1 MTKNDAEVWV
11 DPHAGFQI
19 DRIDTCVTQ
28 EYQKEKLD
36 ALELDT
42 SRYGHQ
48 VDPSFYIG
56 LGIHAGIASGISAE
70 GNVNMLSSIIQHRPL
85 LLGEMLY
92 SAGCIQAVEPVPRGR
107 RITTDVWFEDEAGGR
122 AVSVPRESLKPDPSK
137 SARGAGERP
146 APVISEVSSLE
157 ILGEHQLTP
166 EGTRG
171 YSTEGNAI
179 HYEED
184 VAQAAGFRA
193 PIIGGGQG
201 VHYLMWH
208 LWQDGIQSMH
218 LDVFFRRPIFWDD
231 RVQVGRAKDGA
242 AIALLREGNGDEPTK
257 VLTEIRVNEMERET

>member
-1 MTKNDAEVWV
+1 MNKSEPAQWV
-11 DPHAGFQI
+11 DPHAGFEI
-19 DRIDTCVTQ
+19 DRIETCVTR
-28 EYQKEKLD
+28 EYQQEKFAALGLD
-36 ALELDT
+36 AARFDDK
-42 SRYGHQ
+42 

-70 GNVNMLSSIIQHRPL
+70 GNVNMLSSIIQHRPVM
-85 LLGEMLY
+85 LGEMLH
-92 SAGCIQAVEPVPRGR
+92 SAGCIKAVDPVPRGR
-107 RITTDVWFEDEAGGR
+107 RITTDVWFEDEDCER

-137 SARGAGERP
+137 SARGAGDRP
-146 APVISEVSSLE
+146 APVVEDPTSLD
-157 ILGEHQLTP
+157 IVGEYQLTP

-208 LWQDGIQSMH
+208 LWGAGVKA
-218 LDVFFRRPIFWDD
+218 LAVDVFFRRPIFWDD
-231 RVQVGRAKDGA
+231 RIQVGMAKDESA
-242 AIALLREGNGDEPTK
+242 MALLREASGDTPAK
-257 VLTEIRVNEMERET
+257 VLTEIRINQLERE